1 MDLIPSSGPHLHI
14 LLNHLPSLG
23 SVVALGMFLL
33 SFYHNNTRL
42 QNYAI
47 FAFMALAWLAIP
59 TFISGAASRWALQPR
74 GDTDVLTGLIFTHQN
89 AALWALGATG
99 LTGIFAWFALWQYR
113 RFDAVP
119 KWNLYTLLALSVGTV
134 ITMINAGSY
143 GGRISHPEIRSGME
157 AESAPGEPG
166 IITFTENLITGN
178 NWAWPAM
185 EAAHFLGLALIFAT
199 VMVVCLRVLG
209 VAKDQLSYAAVH
221 RLLPLGALGV
231 IINVVT
237 GMFFFI
243 GDSGRYV
250 AMDGFPPKIIF
261 LMIGGFA
268 MLYFTSFDGPWKLKA
283 GDDATIVSK
292 ALAVATLGSWAAVI
306 VFGRLL
312 PYYGGGG

>member
-1 MDLIPSSGPHLHI
+1 MHLIPNSGPHLHI

-23 SVVALGMFLL
+23 AVVALGMYLV
-33 SFYHNNTRL
+33 SFYHKNVRL

-59 TFISGAASRWALQPR
+59 TFLSGAASRWALQSR
-74 GDTDVLTGLIFTHQN
+74 GDTDVLNGMIFAHQN
-89 AALWALGATG
+89 AALLAFGASG
-99 LTGIFAWFALWQYR
+99 LTGIFAWFALWQFR
-113 RFDAVP
+113 RYGSVP
-119 KWNLYTLLALSVGTV
+119 KWNQIVILVLAIGTV
-134 ITMINAGSY
+134 LMMVRAGSL
-143 GGRISHPEIRSGME
+143 GGRINHPEIRDGAEILSG
-157 AESAPGEPG
+157 PGEPG
-166 IITFTENLITGN
+166 PITFAENIITGN

-185 EAAHFLGLALIFAT
+185 EAAHFLGLAMIFGT
-199 VMVVCLRVLG
+199 VMILSLRILG
-209 VAKDQLSYAAVH
+209 LAKDQLSYPAVH
-221 RLLPLGALGV
+221 RLLPLGALGT

-250 AMDGFPPKIIF
+250 AMDGFPPKILF

-283 GDDATIVSK
+283 GDDASLISK
-292 ALAVATLGSWAAVI
+292 AMAVVVLGSWAGVI
-306 VFGRLL
+306 IFGRLL